1 MINRTRKLRQDVQRL
16 LREDY
21 RQCKEQLE
29 TLPLRID
36 TERSRLTSIRSASA
50 ESMMISGGGNVR
62 QERDTSILVEID
74 RLTGELE
81 TARLEV
87 KTIDTILGKLSKE
100 ERKIVDVMDLD
111 RQRVGLDRLCEELCC
126 EKSRIYDIYN
136 TALDKIARL
145 YWGRS

>member
-1 MINRTRKLRQDVQRL
+1 MINRTRRLRQDVQRL

-21 RQCKEQLE
+21 HQRKEQLE
-29 TLPLRID
+29 SLPLRIA

-74 RLTGELE
+74 RLNAELE

-87 KTIDTILGKLSKE
+87 RTIDTILGKLARE
-100 ERKIVDVMDLD
+100 ERRIVDVMDLN
-111 RQRVGLDRLCEELCC
+111 RQHGGLDRLCEELCC
-126 EKSRIYDIYN
+126 EKSRIYDVYN